1 MLMDLN
7 FILASV
13 LRMDDMLVIN
23 AEMKNTRHT
32 ICNYIGFTSY
42 ATDVR
47 IVDKEDQMI
56 IFKKCTCQ

>member
-1 MLMDLN
+1 MDLN

-23 AEMKNTRHT
+23 ADMKNTGHPV
-32 ICNYIGFTSY
+32 CNYIGSTSY

-47 IVDKEDQMI
+47 IVDKEDQMR
-56 IFKKCTCQ
+56 IF